1 MIVFDCINKAFYY
14 ERFYTTLLF
23 SFITFLLWFLLR
35 TKIKKP
41 IRKDF
46 YKKSK
51 EFLSWYFQ
59 YKLYMML
66 KFFQIISI
74 GSFIISLVSLI
85 QYIWCE
91 FRIT

>member
-1 MIVFDCINKAFYY
+1 MIVLDCINKAFYY
-14 ERFYTTLLF
+14 ERFYMSLLF
-23 SFITFLLWFLLR
+23 SFITFLLWLLLR

-46 YKKSK
+46 YEKSK

-59 YKLYMML
+59 YKLYMIL
-66 KFFQIISI
+66 KFFQIIAI